1 MSKKKQDEK
10 AKNVDNNKNKQNP
23 TQKKTDKKTDKK
35 PKHNKV
41 QPIVPPKSKINPQNS
56 LKCAESTTLRSTDE
70 PDSMRNS
77 TFTSGGKSS
86 TSMFLNKPP
95 ANNKKTKLIAID
107 CLLRNRRFN
116 NISVSSIIQT
126 EECDSYLLDPKKR
139 CDLSFNDKQLIQMKY
154 LACEND
160 FHQFLRTHRSHSSE
174 TCCVKHYIHQCF
186 STNNFIKDCQQV
198 MNESV
203 CEKIDKFDSRCTEEI
218 IRQCPNRIIIVTKM
232 KKNNQNI
239 DCIFINQ
246 VLTKC
251 SNLSDHQHERTF
263 SKT

>member
-95 ANNKKTKLIAID
+95 ANNKKTKVLNKKTATGK
-107 CLLRNRRFN
+107 NM
-116 NISVSSIIQT
+116 SSIQ
-126 EECDSYLLDPKKR
+126 SLGAPGSKA
-139 CDLSFNDKQLIQMKY
+139 S
-154 LACEND
+154 
-160 FHQFLRTHRSHSSE
+160 
-174 TCCVKHYIHQCF
+174 
-186 STNNFIKDCQQV
+186 
-198 MNESV
+198 
-203 CEKIDKFDSRCTEEI
+203 
-218 IRQCPNRIIIVTKM
+218 NR
-232 KKNNQNI
+232 
-239 DCIFINQ
+239 
-246 VLTKC
+246 
-251 SNLSDHQHERTF
+251 
-263 SKT
+263 